1 MDPQTPIDFDLACRR
16 CDYNLRTLAVTAR
29 CPECG
34 FPALRTFMA
43 HQVDPTRSVPLE
55 ATLAHQ
61 SALLVLATLLRRNV
75 DAVSFVLTAFDFRR
89 RGAKAPLGK
98 SVQSPGIDAR
108 SLGRSIRDY
117 ALFRYGSRE
126 DAIATL
132 RFWRI
137 DRSEDVGEI
146 VSALVEGG
154 LLTPSQSDSPTDFV
168 GLFTLSQLFAEE

>member
-1 MDPQTPIDFDLACRR
+1 MDPQTPIDFDLPCRR

-61 SALLVLATLLRRNV
+61 SALLVLARLLRRNV
-75 DAVSFVLTAFDFRR
+75 DAISFVLTAFDFRR
-89 RGAKAPLGK
+89 QGRRGTLGR
-98 SVQSPGIDAR
+98 SVQPPGIDAPK
-108 SLGRSIRDY
+108 LCRSIRDY
-117 ALFRYGSRE
+117 ALFRYGGRDE
-126 DAIATL
+126 AIATL

-137 DRSEDVGEI
+137 ERSEDVGEI
-146 VSALVEGG
+146 VAALVEGG
-154 LLTPSQSDSPTDFV
+154 LLTPSQSDSPGDFA
-168 GLFTLSQLFAEE
+168 GLFTLDELFPDQ